1 MSVTPEEINRFAYE
15 LDVIQ
20 PVVHRAVDELNLMLD
35 DGHFM
40 PTITQLSNISVTEIQ
55 KLEHLR
61 EYAAGMEQRGCTHV
75 HDELALFATL
85 FYMIGRDAGQNG
97 VHLHSQMG
105 PL

>member
-1 MSVTPEEINRFAYE
+1 MSVTPEEVNRFAFE

-20 PVVHRAVDELNLMLD
+20 PVVHQAVTELSQMLE
-35 DGHFM
+35 DGYFM
-40 PTITQLSNISVTEIQ
+40 PTVTQLSNISVTEIQ

-85 FYMIGRDAGQNG
+85 FYMIGRDAEQND
-97 VHLHSQMG
+97 VRLHSQMG